1 MRIPGVASISRT
13 LQGMLFHFT
22 ADASE
27 FLASCSFLL
36 DWFEDFEATHQGLI
50 DRHHGSSIVELA
62 AVVRSAE
69 ECDELPL
76 SKEFI
81 SIFHH
86 LVSPTYQVHVMLLQE
101 AGHHIRAEDEGDAT
115 VVLCPASDVF
125 VGVCPEKIADH
136 PGVGHIRRAHQAPHL
151 VEVADLRRQTTMH
164 AHDLLIDKSADRH
177 AVEDVTELFP
187 KLDVVTPLA
196 LIVEPI
202 DSGDG
207 CTFVVA
213 SQEEEILWVLCLVC
227 KQQDDGLQALLATID
242 VVTKEEVI
250 ALRRKPTILEK
261 TKEVVVLA
269 MDITADLQRCL
280 QFQQRILIKK
290 DATNCCAECFHLR
303 LWNLDQLPRLATLGF
318 EALIDDLVHLEPF
331 SLLHASK

>member
-1 MRIPGVASISRT
+1 LPS
-13 LQGMLFHFT
+13 L
-22 ADASE
+22 
-27 FLASCSFLL
+27 LL
-36 DWFEDFEATHQGLI
+36 DGLEDFEAAHQGFV
-50 DRHHGSSIVELA
+50 DGHHGSSVVELA
-62 AVVRSAE
+62 TVVRSAE
-69 ECDELPL
+69 ECDELSL
-76 SKEFI
+76 GKELVAVLNN
-81 SIFHH
+81 
-86 LVSPTYQVHVMLLQE
+86 LVSPANQIEVLLLQE
-101 AGHHIRAEDEGDAT
+101 AGHDVWAEDEGDAT
-115 VVLCPASDVF
+115 VVLCPASDVL
-125 VGVCPEKIADH
+125 VRISPKKITNHA
-136 PGVGHIRRAHQAPHL
+136 GVGHVGWAHQAPHL
-151 VEVADLRRQTTMH
+151 IKAGDLRRQTTVH

-213 SQEEEILWVLCLVC
+213 SQEEEILWVLRLVC

-250 ALRRKPTILEK
+250 TLRRTPTILEK
-261 TKEVVVLA
+261 TKKVVVLA
-269 MDITADLQRCL
+269 MNITADLQRCL